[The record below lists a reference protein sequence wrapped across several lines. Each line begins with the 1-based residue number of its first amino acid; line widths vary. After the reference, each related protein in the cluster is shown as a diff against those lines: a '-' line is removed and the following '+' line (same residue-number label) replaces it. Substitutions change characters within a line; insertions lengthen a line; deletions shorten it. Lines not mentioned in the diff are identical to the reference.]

1 MKLNH
6 QTFILFFLL
15 VFLMM
20 TPAIA
25 FADAKDLERLEKNEK
40 TDKAMSAVVAIDAY
54 LHRVGRENKASCLKA
69 FGHETFCN
77 CLSDNMP
84 GPGMIV
90 LSFYEYIAATTK
102 SKEDLKYDQ
111 LPDNKKQLIDSL
123 RQLRGKCVEATI
135 K

>member
-6 QTFILFFLL
+6 QTFILFFHCFLL
-15 VFLMM
+15 M

-25 FADAKDLERLEKNEK
+25 FADATDLERLEENEK
-40 TDKAMSAVVAIDAY
+40 VEKALSTLSKVEVLLDNMMRD
-54 LHRVGRENKASCLKA
+54 NKTRCLKA
-69 FGHETFCN
+69 FGHELFCN

-102 SKEDLKYDQ
+102 SKEDLKYNQ
-111 LPDNKKQLIDSL
+111 LPDDQKKMIDSL
-123 RQLRGKCVEATI
+123 RQLRGKCVEELSR
-135 K
+135 